1 MASGVGEL
9 GQDELDRLTTGRRI
23 GMQFNIDDDA
33 FEMNAVTRAADLE
46 DQLHLLAAKLAF
58 PRWDKAPVDRMKA
71 GVLAA
76 YDSLSSS
83 PEGVMARDMGQL
95 LRGGDVRWRTPD
107 RAEIDAL
114 RSEEHTSELQSLM
127 RISYAVFCL
136 KKKTQNNTSHV
147 NYT

>member
-76 YDSLSSS
+76 YDSLSS
-83 PEGVMARDMGQL
+83 
-95 LRGGDVRWRTPD
+95 
-107 RAEIDAL
+107 

-127 RISYAVFCL
+127 RISYAVFCS
-136 KKKTQNNTSHV
+136 KKKKIR
-147 NYT
+147 

>member
-58 PRWDKAPVDRMKA
+58 PRWDRAPVDRMKA

-107 RAEIDAL
+107 RAEIAPL
-114 RSEEHTSELQSLM
+114 TPEAFRATRSGEHTSEHQSPM
-127 RISYAVFCL
+127 RTSYALYCL
-136 KKKTQNNTSHV
+136 NT
-147 NYT
+147 